1 MLNLNLSIFQPWGSL
16 HLYNLGL
23 FLVTVPSMRHWW
35 DTIWRSCYAFCWCT
49 GCNIMLN
56 WWMKAERGMEK
67 VLNGYEMEYSE
78 NSHRQSEQG
87 RDEWT
92 KEQGYLLSYVK
103 NSQGALCQPLKKQ
116 TRTMQQQK
124 QERKKGKKNNPHFF
138 PVWKCYFIFC
148 CSNGCLYKNKREWT
162 GGIIRISNT

>member
-1 MLNLNLSIFQPWGSL
+1 
-16 HLYNLGL
+16 
-23 FLVTVPSMRHWW
+23 
-35 DTIWRSCYAFCWCT
+35 
-49 GCNIMLN
+49 MLN
-56 WWMKAERGMEK
+56 WWMKAERRMEK

-78 NSHRQSEQG
+78 NSPRQSEQG

-124 QERKKGKKNNPHFF
+124 QERKKGKKKKIPISFLSGNVTLSSVAAMDAF
-138 PVWKCYFIFC
+138 
-148 CSNGCLYKNKREWT
+148 KRTKGNEQEV
-162 GGIIRISNT
+162 

>member
-1 MLNLNLSIFQPWGSL
+1 MLNLNLSIFLQGGSL

-23 FLVTVPSMRHWW
+23 FLVTVRPMRLWW
-35 DTIWRSCYAFCWCT
+35 DSVWRSCWAFCWCI

-92 KEQGYLLSYVK
+92 KEQGYLLSCAK

-124 QERKKGKKNNPHFF
+124 QKRKKRKKKIP
-138 PVWKCYFIFC
+138 
-148 CSNGCLYKNKREWT
+148 
-162 GGIIRISNT
+162 ISFLPGNVTLFSIAAMDAFTRTKGNEQEV